1 MIEIRLLLFFSFFL
15 IMLKSSELS
24 NVVHEL
30 LVATDNVQVL
40 EADENMHIKAWHMS
54 VC

>member
-40 EADENMHIKAWHMS
+40 EADENMHMS